1 VNICNTFYETPYTGF
16 PVTYTSYVL
25 SIISIPFWIL
35 TYFIIGN
42 ITWFF
47 LVTNAL
53 IGLIGRHSP
62 LKINPLKKMGGTEV
76 FGKIVLSSVYM
87 GAVVGAA
94 LPFSVIWGKT
104 QDFYVLLISVVL
116 VLIFIF
122 LIISGFFY
130 PLWPIHKKLRR
141 TKEEETDRIL
151 NSIPLHAIKKEIDIR
166 DAIRTHLLLDI
177 SNKVSSMVEWPFEVD
192 TLLKLSS
199 SLLIPIVSL
208 IINIIIFAPY

>member
-1 VNICNTFYETPYTGF
+1 
-16 PVTYTSYVL
+16 
-25 SIISIPFWIL
+25 
-35 TYFIIGN
+35 
-42 ITWFF
+42 
-47 LVTNAL
+47 
-53 IGLIGRHSP
+53 
-62 LKINPLKKMGGTEV
+62 MGGTEV